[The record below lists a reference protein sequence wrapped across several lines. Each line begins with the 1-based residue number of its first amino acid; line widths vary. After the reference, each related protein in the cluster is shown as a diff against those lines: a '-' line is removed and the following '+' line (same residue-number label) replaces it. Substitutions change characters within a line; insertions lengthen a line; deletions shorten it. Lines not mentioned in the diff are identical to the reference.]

1 MLGYELQ
8 QFVMVSAEVWQDLHE
23 RYSGSLWPW
32 QLVFLLLNALV
43 LLRSRQRL
51 FFVYIAACWLF
62 LGVHYFMQYVSQVH
76 TFAFLMGA
84 TFIAQGIA
92 LLVFKV
98 LMTSPVEI
106 DIPGWIKGC
115 GYLVFGIA
123 AYVPYSYL
131 LEHSQSSFLLFGWG
145 AEQTAAGT
153 LALVVI
159 SMRRKAEG
167 VLMVLPVL
175 WLFVSAV
182 AL

>member
-43 LLRSRQRL
+43 LLRSKQRL

-62 LGVHYFMQYVSQVH
+62 LGAIYFMQYVSQVH
-76 TFAFLMGA
+76 TFAFMMGA
-84 TFIAQGIA
+84 MFIAQGIA

-98 LMTSPVEI
+98 LMTSPVEV
-106 DIPGWIKGC
+106 DRPGWIKAC

-131 LEHSQSSFLLFGWG
+131 LERSQSSFLLFGWG
-145 AEQTAAGT
+145 AEQTALGT
-153 LALVVI
+153 LALLI
-159 SMRRKAEG
+159 IGLRRKIEG
-167 VLMVLPVL
+167 VLAVIPVL
-175 WLFVSAV
+175 WLVISAV